1 MIPNNIYLILN
12 LEVGPHIWFFL
23 RAYLYIRKTSLEI
36 LASLIYSYIKKMK
49 HAAYPIV
56 AFLVLLA
63 VLSFGLYYVVS
74 VKTTEAYESLDA
86 TQISDLEKAYNALR
100 IKLKMVL
107 EPYCTMSTF
116 IQAQMKTTYMADKVS
131 ESGDPI
137 RGDTDSEADKHIMQ
151 TFKEVY
157 NCTDDLADSRPIC
170 KSFIAARNL
179 KLRAP
184 GPAYDSMEFIPCTA
198 YTDLPQYDETNQDS
212 MGEALGKIP
221 NNLAE
226 RITKETAWYAVVM
239 KKLQDGL
246 DEGNNPPTN
255 EKQCGRKK
263 KEGFA
268 DAPKIAPEDRMY
280 MIQFPSTVVK
290 PSDDLFGQDI
300 KNSDAANVTG
310 GAGVAGSAASVASLG
325 SGVSTAATAGSS
337 KGAAAKVPSIAGSSF
352 GGPAKA
358 APAPTATCSP
368 AAAQA
373 RRELLRKRK
382 LAAAEAE
389 AASCTLPDLMSEIAR
404 INRLLDSKDLKDTL
418 KQCRDLTA
426 KAKALRLNLDKL
438 KNGDYY
444 EWQKTGPKK
453 SYKKYDLSDRTASFN
468 ASLLQ
473 NR

>member
-1 MIPNNIYLILN
+1 
-12 LEVGPHIWFFL
+12 
-23 RAYLYIRKTSLEI
+23 
-36 LASLIYSYIKKMK
+36 MK

-74 VKTTEAYESLDA
+74 IKTTEAYESLDA
-86 TQISDLEKAYNALR
+86 TPISQQEKAYNALR
-100 IKLKMVL
+100 VKLKMVL

-116 IQAQMKTTYMADKVS
+116 IQAQMKTTYMADKIS
-131 ESGDPI
+131 ESGESV

-157 NCTDDLADSRPIC
+157 NCTDELADSRPIC

-179 KLRAP
+179 KLRGSGFGSVAP
-184 GPAYDSMEFIPCTA
+184 YDSMEFIPCTA

-212 MGEALGKIP
+212 MGEALAKVP

-226 RITKETAWYAVVM
+226 RITKETAWYTVVM

-246 DEGNNPPTN
+246 DEGNNPPSN

-268 DAPKIAPEDRMY
+268 DAPKISPEDRMY

-290 PSDDLFGQDI
+290 PTDDLVGQDI
-300 KNSDAANVTG
+300 NNSDSANVTG

-325 SGVSTAATAGSS
+325 AG
-337 KGAAAKVPSIAGSSF
+337 GSI
-352 GGPAKA
+352 KA
-358 APAPTATCSP
+358 SAPTATCSP

-373 RRELLRKRK
+373 RRELLRKRR

-453 SYKKYDLSDRTASFN
+453 SYKQYDLSDRTAAFK

-473 NR
+473 NRQ

>member
-1 MIPNNIYLILN
+1 
-12 LEVGPHIWFFL
+12 
-23 RAYLYIRKTSLEI
+23 
-36 LASLIYSYIKKMK
+36 MK

-56 AFLVLLA
+56 AFLVLLT

-100 IKLKMVL
+100 VKLKMVL

-116 IQAQMKTTYMADKVS
+116 IQAQMKTTYMADKIS
-131 ESGDPI
+131 ESGDSV

-157 NCTDDLADSRPIC
+157 NCTDELADSRPIC

-212 MGEALGKIP
+212 MGEALAKVP

-226 RITKETAWYAVVM
+226 RITKETAWYTVVM

-246 DEGNNPPTN
+246 DEGNNPPSN

-268 DAPKIAPEDRMY
+268 DAPKISPEDRMY

-290 PSDDLFGQDI
+290 PTDDLVGQDI
-300 KNSDAANVTG
+300 NNSDSANVTG

-358 APAPTATCSP
+358 ASAATATCSP

-453 SYKKYDLSDRTASFN
+453 SYKQYDLSDRTAAFK

-473 NR
+473 NRQ